1 MEITVI
7 SLTFVTGR
15 LQGYCDNGGYKL
27 SIIYKGFLSI
37 PRLST
42 PILKNLDAY
51 I

>member
-27 SIIYKGFLSI
+27 SIIYKGFYLSHGYQ
-37 PRLST
+37 PQY
-42 PILKNLDAY
+42 LKNLDAY
-51 I
+51 L